1 MDQPLIY
8 DVLQTEGD
16 FYLGNETG
24 QTRINDEGGDNL
36 VTLNKNDKLPD
47 GSSRRKMGKE
57 NGLSR
62 PKPKRSKKGKKQK
75 PSYFSYVSTKGTS
88 SIIILNAVGQS
99 H

>member
-1 MDQPLIY
+1 M
-8 DVLQTEGD
+8 
-16 FYLGNETG
+16 
-24 QTRINDEGGDNL
+24 NDEGVDNL
-36 VTLNKNDKLPD
+36 VTLNKNDKLSD

-75 PSYFSYVSTKGTS
+75 PSYFSHVSTQGTL
-88 SIIILNAVGQS
+88 SILILNTFGQR